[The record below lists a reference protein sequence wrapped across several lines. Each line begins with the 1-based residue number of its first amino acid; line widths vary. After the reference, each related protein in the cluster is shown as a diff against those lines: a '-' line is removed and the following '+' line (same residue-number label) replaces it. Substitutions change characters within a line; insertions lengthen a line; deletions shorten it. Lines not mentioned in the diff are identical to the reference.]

1 MASIRLD
8 DTDTG
13 MRNYFEKYAEGKN
26 KFPNKLA
33 HERKSQV
40 IAIVT
45 AAKVDKEGRRPYGV
59 EYQFCSIPEYKKLG
73 E

>member
-13 MRNYFEKYAEGKN
+13 MRNYFEKDPEGKN

-33 HERKSQV
+33 HGRNSQV

-45 AAKVDKEGRRPYGV
+45 AAKVDKERRGPYGV
-59 EYQFCSIPEYKKLG
+59 EY
-73 E
+73 